1 MSFVPSTGA
10 LVPVTEAYIKTSM
23 RICSPEILEKRL
35 RKLKVVTSCY
45 CPSLEKKKHNF
56 INLYKL
62 LMLMQRITLTTAIKK
77 QFIYKKNS
85 TETFA
90 NITNKKSCNPNNHK

>member
-45 CPSLEKKKHNF
+45 CPSLEKK
-56 INLYKL
+56 
-62 LMLMQRITLTTAIKK
+62 TTI
-77 QFIYKKNS
+77 S
-85 TETFA
+85 
-90 NITNKKSCNPNNHK
+90 

>member
-45 CPSLEKKKHNF
+45 CPSLEKKTQFHKF
-56 INLYKL
+56 IQIINVNATYN
-62 LMLMQRITLTTAIKK
+62 INNS
-77 QFIYKKNS
+77 YKK
-85 TETFA
+85 T
-90 NITNKKSCNPNNHK
+90 IYI